1 MQMDVSAALTGG
13 MIGIVFAFLFVDLFD
28 TAGTL
33 VGSAHRAKLLDSEGK
48 LPRLGRALTA
58 DSTATV
64 VGAGLG
70 TSTTTSYIESVAGI
84 DAGGRTGLTAVTVAV
99 LFLLALFFAPLAQSI
114 PGYATAPALLYVACL
129 MAGSIADV
137 EWEDV
142 TEAAPAVVTA
152 IAMPL
157 TFSIAHGIAIGFTL
171 YGIIKI
177 ASGKYSEASPAVL
190 VLAGLFI
197 LKFIFLP

>member
-1 MQMDVSAALTGG
+1 
-13 MIGIVFAFLFVDLFD
+13 
-28 TAGTL
+28 
-33 VGSAHRAKLLDSEGK
+33 
-48 LPRLGRALTA
+48 
-58 DSTATV
+58 
-64 VGAGLG
+64 
-70 TSTTTSYIESVAGI
+70 
-84 DAGGRTGLTAVTVAV
+84 
-99 LFLLALFFAPLAQSI
+99 APLAQSI

>member
-1 MQMDVSAALTGG
+1 MQMDISAALTGG

-48 LPRLGRALTA
+48 LPRLGRALAA

-129 MAGSIADV
+129 MAASIADV

-177 ASGKYSEASPAVL
+177 ASGKYREASPAVL